1 MSRRLCSLADGVEQA
16 PGKSMEGNE
25 PTGFGVLDFTGF
37 TSRRMPFPW
46 AILCGR
52 TVGRRMPRG
61 ELKQRGC

>member
-1 MSRRLCSLADGVEQA
+1 
-16 PGKSMEGNE
+16 MEGTE
-25 PTGFGVLDFTGF
+25 PTGFVALNFTRF

-52 TVGRRMPRG
+52 TVGWRMPRG